1 MNRVSAAALLITVT
15 LATTHALAAWAP
27 SKAPAVP
34 EASGFVL
41 IPKAA
46 VPPTKLTVYKAV
58 FDATRAADKPT
69 QLLPALDMA
78 GSELNALAVSGVPL
92 RNARFVVVFHGPAM
106 SGLLR
111 DNGYRAK
118 FGVAN
123 PNLSVISRLKKA
135 GVNLY
140 VCGQNLAFDGVDPGT
155 LTPDVSIASDALI
168 VLMAYQNRGYA
179 LLSF

>member
-1 MNRVSAAALLITVT
+1 MNRISAAALLIAVT
-15 LATTHALAAWAP
+15 LAATNAFAAWAP
-27 SKAPAVP
+27 SKAPAIP

-46 VPPTKLTVYKAV
+46 VPPTKETVYKAV
-58 FDATRAADKPT
+58 FDATRAAEKPT

-92 RNARFVVVFHGPAM
+92 RNARFVVAFHGPALV
-106 SGLLR
+106 GLLR
-111 DNGYRAK
+111 DAGYKSK
-118 FGVAN
+118 FGIAN
-123 PNLSVISRLKKA
+123 PNLAVLSRLKKA
-135 GVNLY
+135 GVKLY
-140 VCGQNLAFDGVDPGT
+140 ACGQNLAFDGVDPGT

-168 VLMAYQNRGYA
+168 VLMTYQNRGYA